1 MTISNKLTIFRIVLV
16 PVFVVCLMADF
27 VCNDIIAALIFIVAS
42 LTDMLDGY
50 LARKNNEV
58 TTFGKLMD
66 PLADKI
72 LTLSAFICFVE
83 LSYFPAW
90 AVILIISRELI
101 ITGIRQLALTN
112 DKVIAANWWGKSK
125 TILQM
130 VTIILFLLI
139 RVLPVSFAY
148 SAFILIFEEILV
160 YLNVILT
167 LVSGIDYIAKSWDL
181 LTFK

>member
-1 MTISNKLTIFRIVLV
+1 MNTPNKLTLIRVILIPFFVAFLMLEGTFSGIMALLI
-16 PVFVVCLMADF
+16 FVV
-27 VCNDIIAALIFIVAS
+27 AS
-42 LTDMLDGY
+42 ATDWLDGY

-72 LTLSAFICFVE
+72 LTLSAFICFIE

-112 DKVIAANWWGKSK
+112 DKVIAASWWGKSK

-139 RVLPVSFAY
+139 RVLPSSFAY

-167 LVSGIDYIAKSWDL
+167 LVSGIDYVAKSWDL